1 MLKEFNQKPN
11 KMCVD
16 KGSEFYNRSMKS
28 WLEKSDIETYS
39 KNNDGKSVVAERFI
53 RTLKI
58 HLSLLTSHVVLDY
71 DLRQVVI
78 SVLNLHLYYF
88 I

>member
-1 MLKEFNQKPN
+1 
-11 KMCVD
+11 MCVD